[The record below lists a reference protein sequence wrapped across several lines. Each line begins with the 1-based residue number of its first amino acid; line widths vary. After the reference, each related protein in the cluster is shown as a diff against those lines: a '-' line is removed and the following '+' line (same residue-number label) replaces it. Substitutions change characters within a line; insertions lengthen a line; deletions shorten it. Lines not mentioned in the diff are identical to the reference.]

1 VGGEY
6 VPTTSTIFKKM
17 QTGLKLYTSNRLEI
31 LARQL
36 AQIVREPL
44 YSPFTQETIV
54 VQSLGMERWISMEL
68 ASHNGIST
76 NCYFPFPNK
85 FLQDIFKS
93 IIPDLPDD
101 SPFESAVMTFKI
113 MKILPAC
120 LPIPGFESIKSYLKD
135 DINKLKLF
143 QLAEKIADTFE
154 QYLVFRPEMIFA
166 WEEGREETDQEHRWQ
181 AYLWRELLKGN
192 EKKHRAYLR
201 KALFEKIRKKQV
213 SFKDLPQRLSLFGIS
228 YMPPFHLEVFT
239 QISQMV
245 EINLFV
251 LNPCME
257 YWADIAS
264 DSQIKKIKDKYT
276 ETNNVP
282 ADLHLEKGNRLLASM
297 GALGRDFFRLI
308 SSFDGEIYELFEDQS
323 CHNMLSGIQSDTL
336 YLREGDNEKEG
347 RLVTKDDLSIQ
358 VHSCHGAMREVE
370 VLHDN
375 LLAMFED
382 DPKLLP
388 KDIIVMTP
396 DIETYAPFIHAVFN
410 AQPDETLRIPYSIA
424 DKSIKKE
431 SRIIET
437 FLYVLDLKESRLG
450 VSSIMTL
457 LESPAI
463 KAQFDFTDSD
473 IEMVEFWIRETNI
486 RWGYDALTKKK
497 LGIPGFNENTWK
509 AGIERLLL
517 GYAMPRRGI
526 KMFSGILPYD
536 HIEGSNVKT
545 LGKLLEFI
553 NYILKWK
560 GELERLQTLRNWGV
574 AFIEI
579 LEQLFMPDEDTEREI
594 HFLRKIFKDLENK
607 ERISGF
613 KDKVELEVMRSY
625 LERIFEQEFT
635 SSGFISKGITFCAM
649 LPMRSIPFKIICLIG
664 MNNDTFP
671 REFRP
676 LGFDLIA
683 KKPKI
688 GDRSKRNDDKYLFL
702 EACISAREKLYIS
715 YIGQSIQ
722 DNTKIEPSVIIS
734 ELIDY
739 IEKGFTLPD
748 NFIKDNLIT
757 QHKLQAFSPEYFRE
771 GSKLYSYSRE
781 NFLAGKSFLKHTDKA
796 NFFTKSLS
804 TPTNE
809 FRKLEIETLC
819 AFFSHPA
826 RFLLQRRLGI
836 YLDESS
842 DSVDEKENFSINGLE
857 KYKIEQDLLKNR
869 LSGLN
874 LDDMLPVQRAT
885 GTLPHGNIG
894 KVSYREMS
902 VDAEI
907 FANKLE
913 NITKGK
919 KLNSLDIDCEIAGFK
934 IAGKISDIH
943 EQSLVI
949 IRYTTV
955 KPKDYLRAWIYH
967 LLLCTIG
974 DSRYPL
980 KTTLL
985 GSNLVYEFD
994 SVQNPEEIL
1003 GYLLQVYWK
1012 GLSEPV
1018 HFFPATS
1025 YEYARQ
1031 ILKYGKSKL
1040 YALNSADK
1048 KWNSGYNFPGESND
1062 LYFDL
1067 CFREINPMDEEFER
1081 ISTEVFGPIFK
1092 HGREGMTVS

>member
-1 VGGEY
+1 
-6 VPTTSTIFKKM
+6 M
-17 QTGLKLYTSNRLEI
+17 QTGLKIYTSNRLEI
-31 LARQL
+31 LAEQL
-36 AQIVREPL
+36 AQVVRKPL
-44 YSPFTQETIV
+44 SSPFAQETIV

-68 ASHNGIST
+68 ASHNGISA

-85 FLQDIFKS
+85 FLQDIFAK
-93 IIPDLPDD
+93 IIPDLPDV
-101 SPFESAVMTFKI
+101 SPFESAAMTFKI
-113 MKILPAC
+113 MKTLPAC
-120 LPIPGFESIKSYLKD
+120 LSIPGFESIKSYLKD
-135 DINKLKLF
+135 DRKKLKLF
-143 QLAEKIADTFE
+143 QLAEKLADTFE

-166 WEEGREETDQEHRWQ
+166 WEEGREEKDLEHHWQ
-181 AYLWRELLKGN
+181 ADLWREAVKGN

-213 SFKDLPQRLSLFGIS
+213 SIKDLPQRVSLFGIS

-239 QISQMV
+239 QISQLCEV
-245 EINLFV
+245 NLFI

-264 DSQIKKIKDKYT
+264 DSQIKKVKSKYS
-276 ETNNVP
+276 EKNNMSN
-282 ADLHLEKGNRLLASM
+282 DLHLEKGNRLLASM

-308 SSFDGEIYELFEDQS
+308 SSFDYELYELFEDQS
-323 CHNMLSGIQSDTL
+323 CHNMLSCIQSDIL

-347 RLVTKDDLSIQ
+347 RQVAPANIDDLSIQ
-358 VHSCHGAMREVE
+358 IHACHSAMREVE

-375 LLAMFED
+375 LLSMFED
-382 DPKLLP
+382 DKKLLP
-388 KDIIVMTP
+388 KDIIVMAP

-437 FLYVLDLKESRLG
+437 FLFVLDLKESRLC
-450 VSSIMTL
+450 VSSIMAL

-463 KAQFDFTDSD
+463 KGKFDLTDSD

-486 RWGYDALTKKK
+486 RWGYDGLAKKK
-497 LGIPGFNENTWK
+497 LGIPGFDENTWK

-517 GYAMPRRGI
+517 GYAMPGRGE

-536 HIEGSNVKT
+536 HIEGRNVKT
-545 LGKLLEFI
+545 LGQFLEF
-553 NYILKWK
+553 LDCVFKWK
-560 GELERLQTLRNWGV
+560 NQLEKTRTLRNWGV

-579 LEQLFMPDEDTEREI
+579 LEQFFMPDEDTEREI

-613 KDKVELEVMRSY
+613 NDKVELEVIRCYM
-625 LERIFEQEFT
+625 EKIFKQEVT
-635 SSGFISKGITFCAM
+635 SAGFISRGVTFCAM

-664 MNNDTFP
+664 MNNDSFP

-683 KKPKI
+683 RKPKT

-715 YIGQSIQ
+715 YVGQSIQ

-739 IEKGFTLPD
+739 IEKGFTLQD
-748 NFIKDNLIT
+748 NFIRDNLIT

-771 GSKLYSYSRE
+771 DSKLYSYSRE
-781 NFLAGKSFLKHTDKA
+781 NFLAGKSFLEDSDKT
-796 NFFTKSLS
+796 NFFTKRLS
-804 TPTNE
+804 TPTDE
-809 FRKLEIETLC
+809 FRNLEIETLC
-819 AFFSHPA
+819 AFFSHPVK
-826 RFLLQRRLGI
+826 FLLQRRLGI
-836 YLDESS
+836 YLNEST
-842 DSVDEKENFSINGLE
+842 DLLDEKENFSINGLE

-869 LSGLN
+869 LSGLE
-874 LDDMLPVQRAT
+874 LDDMLPVQIAT

-902 VDAEI
+902 NDAEI
-907 FANKLE
+907 FANKLKK
-913 NITKGK
+913 ITEGK
-919 KLNSLDIDCEIAGFK
+919 KQNSLDIDYEIAGFK
-934 IAGKISDIH
+934 IAGKITDIY
-943 EQSLVI
+943 EQGLI
-949 IRYTTV
+949 IFRYATV

-974 DSRYPL
+974 DSQHKNRCAQ
-980 KTTLL
+980 KTTIL

-994 SVQNPEEIL
+994 PVQNPEKIL
-1003 GYLLQVYWK
+1003 EHLLQVYWK

-1018 HFFPATS
+1018 HFFPVTS
-1025 YEYARQ
+1025 YKYAHLLLVKEKVEYDALENARRTWD
-1031 ILKYGKSKL
+1031 G
-1040 YALNSADK
+1040 NDF
-1048 KWNSGYNFPGESND
+1048 NPGESND
-1062 LYFDL
+1062 LYFNL
-1067 CFREINPMDEEFER
+1067 CFRETDPLNDEFER
-1081 ISTEVFGPIFK
+1081 ISTEVFEPIFQ
-1092 HGREGMTVS
+1092 HGREVK

>member
-1 VGGEY
+1 
-6 VPTTSTIFKKM
+6 M
-17 QTGLKLYTSNRLEI
+17 QTGLKIYTSNRLEI

-36 AQIVREPL
+36 AQIVRVPL
-44 YSPFTQETIV
+44 YSPFMQETIV
-54 VQSLGMERWISMEL
+54 VQSLGMERWVSMEL
-68 ASHNGIST
+68 ATHNGISA
-76 NCYFPFPNK
+76 NSYFPFPNQ
-85 FLQDIFKS
+85 FLQDIFKKV
-93 IIPDLPDD
+93 IPDLPDY
-101 SPFESAVMTFKI
+101 SPLDSAVMTFKI
-113 MKILPAC
+113 MKTLPEC
-120 LPIPGFESIKSYLKD
+120 LHIPGFESINSYLKD

-143 QLAEKIADTFE
+143 QLSEKIADTFE
-154 QYLVFRPEMIFA
+154 QYLVFRPEMIFE
-166 WEEGREETDQEHRWQ
+166 WEEGREETDPEHLWQ
-181 AYLWRELLKGN
+181 AYLWRKLVKGY
-192 EKKHRAYLR
+192 EKQHRAYLR
-201 KALFEKIRKKQV
+201 KALFEKIRTNEI
-213 SFKDLPQRLSLFGIS
+213 SIKDLPQRVSLFGIS
-228 YMPPFHLEVFT
+228 YMPPFHLEAFA
-239 QISQMV
+239 QISQLV
-245 EINLFV
+245 EVNLFV

-264 DSQIKKIKDKYT
+264 DSQIKKIKLKYP
-276 ETNNVP
+276 ETNQVSD
-282 ADLHLEKGNRLLASM
+282 DLHLEKGNRLLSSM

-308 SSFDGEIYELFEDQS
+308 CGFDSEIVELFEDLS
-323 CHNMLSGIQSDTL
+323 CHNMLSGIQSDIL
-336 YLREGDNEKEG
+336 YLREGDDEKEG
-347 RLVTKDDLSIQ
+347 RQVAQAEIDDLSIQ
-358 VHSCHGAMREVE
+358 VHSCHSAMREIE
-370 VLHDN
+370 VLYDN
-375 LLAMFED
+375 LLGMFED

-396 DIETYAPFIHAVFN
+396 VIETYAPFINAVFN
-410 AQPDETLRIPYSIA
+410 AQTDETLRIPYSIA

-437 FLYVLDLKESRLG
+437 FLFVLDLKESRLG
-450 VSSIMTL
+450 VSSIMAL
-457 LESPAI
+457 LESPVI
-463 KAQFDFTDSD
+463 KAKFDLTDSD
-473 IEMVEFWIRETNI
+473 IELVEFWIRETNI
-486 RWGYDALTKKK
+486 RWGHDGLTKKR

-517 GYAMPRRGI
+517 GYAMPGRSR

-536 HIEGSNVKT
+536 HIEGSNVET
-545 LGKLLEFI
+545 LGKLLEFM
-553 NYILKWK
+553 NCILKWK
-560 GELERLQTLRNWGV
+560 KELEKLRTLTKWGA
-574 AFIEI
+574 AFIEM
-579 LEQLFMPDEDTEREI
+579 LEQLFMPDEENQREM
-594 HFLRKIFKDLENK
+594 HFLRKIFKDLEDK

-676 LGFDLIA
+676 LGFDLITQ
-683 KKPKI
+683 KPKV

-715 YIGQSIQ
+715 YVGQSIQ

-757 QHKLQAFSPEYFRE
+757 QNKLQAFSPEYFRK

-781 NFLAGKSFLKHTDKA
+781 NFLAGKSLLKPRNHL

-804 TPTNE
+804 TPPDE

-819 AFFSHPA
+819 AFFSHPV
-826 RFLLQRRLGI
+826 RFLLQRRLGV
-836 YLDESS
+836 YMDESTK
-842 DSVDEKENFSINGLE
+842 SVDEKENFSLNGLE
-857 KYKIEQDLLKNR
+857 KYQIKQDLFQNR
-869 LSGLN
+869 LSGLD

-894 KVSYREMS
+894 RVRYHELSIDTELFS
-902 VDAEI
+902 
-907 FANKLE
+907 NKLE
-913 NITKGK
+913 NVTKGK
-919 KLNSLDIDCEIAGFK
+919 KLNSFDIDYESAGFM
-934 IAGKISDIH
+934 ITGKMSDIY
-943 EQSLVI
+943 EQGLI
-949 IRYTTV
+949 IFRYATV

-974 DSRYPL
+974 NSWCPP
-980 KTTLL
+980 KTTFL

-994 SVQNPEEIL
+994 PVQNPEEIL

-1012 GLSEPV
+1012 GLFEPV

-1025 YEYARQ
+1025 YEYAKQ
-1031 ILKYGKSKL
+1031 ILINAKSKS
-1040 YALNSADK
+1040 YALNSANK
-1048 KWNSGYNFPGESND
+1048 KWNAGYDYSGESND

-1067 CFREINPMDEEFER
+1067 CFREIDPLDDEFQR
-1081 ISTEVFGPIFK
+1081 ISTEIFGPIFK
-1092 HGREGMTVS
+1092 HGREVMTVS

>member
-1 VGGEY
+1 MH
-6 VPTTSTIFKKM
+6 S
-17 QTGLKLYTSNRLEI
+17 LKIYTSNRLEI
-31 LARQL
+31 LSKQL
-36 AQIVREPL
+36 AQVVREPL
-44 YSPFTQETIV
+44 SSPFAQETIV
-54 VQSLGMERWISMEL
+54 VQSLGMERWVSMEL
-68 ASHNGIST
+68 ARHNGICA
-76 NCYFPFPNK
+76 NCYFPFPNN
-85 FLQDIFKS
+85 FLQDIFKK
-93 IIPDLPDD
+93 IIPDLPDY
-101 SPFESAVMTFKI
+101 SPFESAIMTFKI

-120 LPIPGFESIKSYLKD
+120 MNIPGFESIKSYLKD

-143 QLAEKIADTFE
+143 QLAEKLADTFE
-154 QYLVFRPEMIFA
+154 QYLVFRPEMIFK
-166 WEEGREETDQEHRWQ
+166 WEEGREETDQEDRWQ
-181 AYLWRELLKGN
+181 EYLWRELVKDN
-192 EKKHRAYLR
+192 EEKHRAYLR

-213 SFKDLPQRLSLFGIS
+213 SFKDLPQRVSLFGIS

-239 QISQMV
+239 QISQLV
-245 EINLFV
+245 EVNLFV

-264 DSQIKKIKDKYT
+264 DLQIRKIKDKYA
-276 ETNNVP
+276 EKYNVP
-282 ADLHLEKGNRLLASM
+282 DELHLEKGNRLLASM

-308 SSFDGEIYELFEDQS
+308 SSFDYEIYELFEDQS
-323 CHNMLSGIQSDTL
+323 CYNILSGIQSDIL
-336 YLREGDNEKEG
+336 YLREGDNEKE
-347 RLVTKDDLSIQ
+347 RRPVVPAANIDDLSIQ
-358 VHSCHGAMREVE
+358 VHSCHSAMREVE

-375 LLAMFED
+375 LLAMLED
-382 DPKLLP
+382 DKKLLP

-396 DIETYAPFIHAVFN
+396 DIEPYAPFIHAVFN

-424 DKSIKKE
+424 DKSMKKE

-437 FLYVLDLKESRLG
+437 FFFVLDLKESRLG
-450 VSSIMTL
+450 ISSIMTL
-457 LESPAI
+457 MESPAI
-463 KAQFDFTDSD
+463 KGKFDLTDSD

-486 RWGYDALTKKK
+486 KWGYDGLTKKK

-517 GYAMPRRGI
+517 GYAMPGGGR

-545 LGKLLEFI
+545 LGKLLEFLDCI
-553 NYILKWK
+553 FKWK
-560 GELERLQTLRNWGV
+560 KELEKTQTLRKWGV

-579 LEQLFMPDEDTEREI
+579 LEQFFMPDEGTEREI
-594 HFLRKIFKDLENK
+594 HYLRRTFKDLENK

-625 LERIFEQEFT
+625 LEGIFEQEFT
-635 SSGFISKGITFCAM
+635 SAGFISKGITFCAM

-683 KKPKI
+683 RKPKV

-715 YIGQSIQ
+715 YVGQSIQ

-739 IEKGFTLPD
+739 IEKCFTLPD
-748 NFIKDNLIT
+748 NFIKENLIT
-757 QHKLQAFSPEYFRE
+757 HHKLQAFSPEYFRE
-771 GSKLYSYSRE
+771 DSKLYSYSRE
-781 NFLAGKSFLKHTDKA
+781 NYLAGKSFLEHSDKLKFFSKTLSAPTD
-796 NFFTKSLS
+796 
-804 TPTNE
+804 E
-809 FRKLEIETLC
+809 FRNLEIETLC
-819 AFFSHPA
+819 AFFSHPVKY
-826 RFLLQRRLGI
+826 LLQRRLGI
-836 YLDESS
+836 YLDEAT

-869 LSGLN
+869 LSGFE

-894 KVSYREMS
+894 KVSYSEMS
-902 VDAEI
+902 NDAEI
-907 FANKLE
+907 FADKLE
-913 NITKGK
+913 NITEGN
-919 KLNSLDIDCEIAGFK
+919 KLNSLDIDYEIAGFK
-934 IAGKISDIH
+934 ITGKITDIY
-943 EQSLVI
+943 EQGLI
-949 IRYTTV
+949 IFRYATV
-955 KPKDYLRAWIYH
+955 KPKDYLKAWIYH

-974 DSRYPL
+974 DNKCTQ

-994 SVQNPEEIL
+994 PVQNPEEIL
-1003 GYLLQVYWK
+1003 GHLLQVYWK

-1018 HFFPATS
+1018 HFFPLTS
-1025 YEYARQ
+1025 YKYAHLFLVKEKAEYDALGNAR
-1031 ILKYGKSKL
+1031 KTWEG
-1040 YALNSADK
+1040 NDF
-1048 KWNSGYNFPGESND
+1048 NPGESND

-1067 CFREINPMDEEFER
+1067 CFRETDPLDDEFER
-1081 ISTEVFGPIFK
+1081 LSINILKPIFEY
-1092 HGREGMTVS
+1092 GREVKQ

>member
-1 VGGEY
+1 M
-6 VPTTSTIFKKM
+6 K
-17 QTGLKLYTSNRLEI
+17 TGLKIYTSNRLEI
-31 LARQL
+31 LAKQL

-44 YSPFTQETIV
+44 SSPFAQETIV
-54 VQSLGMERWISMEL
+54 VQSLGMERWVSMEL
-68 ASHNGIST
+68 ASHNGISA

-85 FLQDIFKS
+85 FLQDIFAK
-93 IIPDLPDD
+93 IIPDLPDY

-120 LPIPGFESIKSYLKD
+120 LNIPGFESIKSYLKD

-181 AYLWRELLKGN
+181 AYLWRELVKGN

-213 SFKDLPQRLSLFGIS
+213 SFKDLPQRVSLFGIS
-228 YMPPFHLEVFT
+228 YMPPFHLEAFA
-239 QISQMV
+239 QISQLCEV
-245 EINLFV
+245 NLFI

-264 DSQIKKIKDKYT
+264 DSQIKKIKKKYSEKNNMPT
-276 ETNNVP
+276 E
-282 ADLHLEKGNRLLASM
+282 LHLEKGNRLLASM

-308 SSFDGEIYELFEDQS
+308 SSFDYAIYELFEDQS
-323 CHNMLSGIQSDTL
+323 CHNMLSGIQSDIL

-347 RLVTKDDLSIQ
+347 RQVAPAAPANIDDLSIR
-358 VHSCHGAMREVE
+358 VHSCHSAMREVE

-375 LLAMFED
+375 LLVMFED
-382 DPKLLP
+382 DEKLLP

-450 VSSIMTL
+450 VSSIMAL
-457 LESPAI
+457 LEAPAI
-463 KAQFDFTDSD
+463 KAKFDLTDSD

-486 RWGYDALTKKK
+486 RWGYDGLTKKK

-517 GYAMPRRGI
+517 GYAMPGGGR

-545 LGKLLEFI
+545 LGKLLEFLNCI
-553 NYILKWK
+553 FKWK
-560 GELERLQTLRNWGV
+560 NELEKMRTLRKWGV
-574 AFIEI
+574 TFIEI

-613 KDKVELEVMRSY
+613 KDKVELEVVRSY

-683 KKPKI
+683 RKPKT

-715 YIGQSIQ
+715 YVGQSIQ

-771 GSKLYSYSRE
+771 DSKLYSYSRE
-781 NFLAGKSFLKHTDKA
+781 NFIAGTSFLKHSDKL

-804 TPTNE
+804 APTDE

-819 AFFSHPA
+819 AFFSHPV

-836 YLDESS
+836 YLDEST

-857 KYKIEQDLLKNR
+857 KYKIGQDLLKNR
-869 LSGLN
+869 LSGFK

-907 FANKLE
+907 FANTLE
-913 NITKGK
+913 NITEGNKF
-919 KLNSLDIDCEIAGFK
+919 NSLDIDYEIAGFK
-934 IAGKISDIH
+934 ITGKITDIH
-943 EQSLVI
+943 EQGLVI
-949 IRYTTV
+949 FRYATV

-974 DSRYPL
+974 DSRCPF

-994 SVQNPEEIL
+994 PVQNPEEIL
-1003 GYLLQVYWK
+1003 EYLLQVYWK

-1018 HFFPATS
+1018 HFIPATS
-1025 YEYARQ
+1025 YKYAHLLLVKEKAEYDALGNAR
-1031 ILKYGKSKL
+1031 KTWEG
-1040 YALNSADK
+1040 NDF
-1048 KWNSGYNFPGESND
+1048 NPGESND

-1067 CFREINPMDEEFER
+1067 CFREIDPMDDEFER
-1081 ISTEVFGPIFK
+1081 ISTEVYRPIFE
-1092 HGREGMTVS
+1092 HGRQLK

>member
-1 VGGEY
+1 
-6 VPTTSTIFKKM
+6 M
-17 QTGLKLYTSNRLEI
+17 QTGLKIYTSNRLEI
-31 LARQL
+31 LAGQL

-44 YSPFTQETIV
+44 SSPFTQETIV

-68 ASHNGIST
+68 ASHNGISA
-76 NCYFPFPNK
+76 NCSFPFPNK
-85 FLQDIFKS
+85 FLQDIFAK
-93 IIPDLPDD
+93 IIPDLPDY

-120 LPIPGFESIKSYLKD
+120 LNIPGFESIKLYLKD

-166 WEEGREETDQEHRWQ
+166 WEEGREEKDQDHRWQ
-181 AYLWRELLKGN
+181 AYLWRELVKGN

-201 KALFEKIRKKQV
+201 KALFEKIREKQV
-213 SFKDLPQRLSLFGIS
+213 SFKDLPQRVSLFGIS

-239 QISQMV
+239 QISQLV
-245 EINLFV
+245 EVNLFV

-264 DSQIKKIKDKYT
+264 DSQIKKIKNKYA

-282 ADLHLEKGNRLLASM
+282 AELHLEKGNRLLASM

-308 SSFDGEIYELFEDQS
+308 SSFDCEIYELFEDQD
-323 CHNMLSGIQSDTL
+323 CHNMLSCIQSDIL

-347 RLVTKDDLSIQ
+347 RQVAPANIDDLSIQ
-358 VHSCHGAMREVE
+358 IHSCHSPMREVE

-375 LLAMFED
+375 LLSMFED
-382 DPKLLP
+382 DQKLLP

-450 VSSIMTL
+450 VSSIMAL

-463 KAQFDFTDSD
+463 RDKFDLTDSD

-486 RWGYDALTKKK
+486 RWGYDGLTKKK

-509 AGIERLLL
+509 AGLERLLL
-517 GYAMPRRGI
+517 GYAMPGGGR

-545 LGKLLEFI
+545 LGKLLEFLDCI
-553 NYILKWK
+553 FKWK
-560 GELERLQTLRNWGV
+560 NELEKTRTLRKWGV
-574 AFIEI
+574 AFIDI
-579 LEQLFMPDEDTEREI
+579 LEQFFMPDEDTEREI
-594 HFLRKIFKDLENK
+594 HFLRRIFNDLENK

-613 KDKVELEVMRSY
+613 KDKVELEVIRSY
-625 LERIFEQEFT
+625 MEQIFKQEVT
-635 SSGFISKGITFCAM
+635 SAGFISRGVTFCAM

-683 KKPKI
+683 RKPKI

-715 YIGQSIQ
+715 YVGQSIQ

-739 IEKGFTLPD
+739 IDKGFSMPK
-748 NFIKDNLIT
+748 NFINDNLIT
-757 QHKLQAFSPEYFRE
+757 QHRLQAFSPEYFRE
-771 GSKLYSYSRE
+771 DSKLYSYSKE
-781 NFLAGKSFLKHTDKA
+781 NFLAGKSFLKHTDKII
-796 NFFTKSLS
+796 FFAKSLS
-804 TPTNE
+804 SPTDE

-819 AFFSHPA
+819 AFFSHPV

-836 YLDESS
+836 YLDEST
-842 DSVDEKENFSINGLE
+842 DSIDEKENFSINGLE
-857 KYKIEQDLLKNR
+857 KYKIGQDLLKNR
-869 LSGLN
+869 LSGLK
-874 LDDMLPVQRAT
+874 LDDMLPVHRAT

-894 KVSYREMS
+894 KVNYREMS
-902 VDAEI
+902 IDAEI

-913 NITKGK
+913 NITEGK
-919 KLNSLDIDCEIAGFK
+919 KLNSLDINYEIAGFK
-934 IAGKISDIH
+934 ITGKITNVY
-943 EQSLVI
+943 EQGLI
-949 IRYTTV
+949 IYRYATV
-955 KPKDYLRAWIYH
+955 KPKDYLKAWIYH
-967 LLLCTIG
+967 LLMCTIG
-974 DSRYPL
+974 DSKCAQ

-994 SVQNPEEIL
+994 PVQNPEEIL
-1003 GYLLQVYWK
+1003 EHLLQVYWK

-1025 YEYARQ
+1025 YKYAHLLLLKEKAEYDALGNARK
-1031 ILKYGKSKL
+1031 IWDG
-1040 YALNSADK
+1040 NDF
-1048 KWNSGYNFPGESND
+1048 NPGESDD

-1067 CFREINPMDEEFER
+1067 CFRETDPMDDEFER
-1081 ISTEVFGPIFK
+1081 TSTEVFGPIFEY
-1092 HGREGMTVS
+1092 GREVK

>member
-1 VGGEY
+1 
-6 VPTTSTIFKKM
+6 M
-17 QTGLKLYTSNRLEI
+17 QTGLKIYTSNRLEI
-31 LARQL
+31 LAKQL

-44 YSPFTQETIV
+44 SSPFTQETIV

-68 ASHNGIST
+68 ASHNGISA
-76 NCYFPFPNK
+76 NCCFPFPNK
-85 FLQDIFKS
+85 FLQDIFAK
-93 IIPDLPDD
+93 IIPDLPDY

-120 LPIPGFESIKSYLKD
+120 LHIPGFESIKSYLKD

-166 WEEGREETDQEHRWQ
+166 WEEGREEKDQEHRWQ
-181 AYLWRELLKGN
+181 AYLWRELVKDN

-213 SFKDLPQRLSLFGIS
+213 SFKDLPQRVSLFGIS

-239 QISQMV
+239 QISQLV
-245 EINLFV
+245 EVNLFV

-264 DSQIKKIKDKYT
+264 DSQIKKIKNKYA

-282 ADLHLEKGNRLLASM
+282 AELHLEKGNRLLASM
-297 GALGRDFFRLI
+297 GGLGRDFFRLI
-308 SSFDGEIYELFEDQS
+308 SSFDYEIYELFEDQI
-323 CHNMLSGIQSDTL
+323 CHNMLSGIQSDIL

-347 RLVTKDDLSIQ
+347 RQVAPANIDDLSIQ
-358 VHSCHGAMREVE
+358 VHSCHSPMREVE

-375 LLAMFED
+375 LLSMFED
-382 DPKLLP
+382 DQKLLP

-396 DIETYAPFIHAVFN
+396 DIETYGPFIHAVFN
-410 AQPDETLRIPYSIA
+410 AQPDEALRIPYSIA

-450 VSSIMTL
+450 VSSIMAL

-463 KAQFDFTDSD
+463 KAKFDLTDSD

-486 RWGYDALTKKK
+486 RWGYDGLTKKK

-517 GYAMPRRGI
+517 GYAMPGGGR

-545 LGKLLEFI
+545 LGKLLEFLNCI
-553 NYILKWK
+553 FKWK
-560 GELERLQTLRNWGV
+560 KELEKTQTLKKWGV
-574 AFIEI
+574 TFIEI

-594 HFLRKIFKDLENK
+594 HFLRRIFKDLENK

-625 LERIFEQEFT
+625 LERIFEQEIT
-635 SSGFISKGITFCAM
+635 SAGFISKGITFCAM

-683 KKPKI
+683 RKPKV

-702 EACISAREKLYIS
+702 ESCISARGKLYIS
-715 YIGQSIQ
+715 YVGQSIQ

-757 QHKLQAFSPEYFRE
+757 QHKLQAFSPEYFLE
-771 GSKLYSYSRE
+771 DSKLYSYSRE
-781 NFLAGKSFLKHTDKA
+781 NFIAGKSFLKHSDKS

-804 TPTNE
+804 TPNVE

-819 AFFSHPA
+819 TFFSHPV
-826 RFLLQRRLGI
+826 RFLLQRRLGV
-836 YLDESS
+836 YLDEST
-842 DSVDEKENFSINGLE
+842 DLVDEKENFSVNGLE
-857 KYKIEQDLLKNR
+857 KYKIEQILLKNR
-869 LSGLN
+869 LSGFK
-874 LDDMLPVQRAT
+874 LDDMLPIQRAT

-894 KVSYREMS
+894 KVSYSEMS
-902 VDAEI
+902 NDAEI

-913 NITKGK
+913 NITEGK
-919 KLNSLDIDCEIAGFK
+919 KFNSLDIDYEKAGFK
-934 IAGKISDIH
+934 IAGKINDAY
-943 EQSLVI
+943 EQGLI
-949 IRYTTV
+949 IFRYATV
-955 KPKDYLRAWIYH
+955 KPKDYLKAWIYH

-974 DSRYPL
+974 DSKCPL
-980 KTTLL
+980 KTIIL

-994 SVQNPEEIL
+994 PVQNPEEIL
-1003 GYLLQVYWK
+1003 EHLLQVYWK

-1018 HFFPATS
+1018 HFFPVTS
-1025 YEYARQ
+1025 YKYAHLLLVKEKAEYDALENARRTWD
-1031 ILKYGKSKL
+1031 G
-1040 YALNSADK
+1040 NDF
-1048 KWNSGYNFPGESND
+1048 NPGESND

-1067 CFREINPMDEEFER
+1067 CFRETDPLDDEFKR
-1081 ISTEVFGPIFK
+1081 ISTEVFGPIFQ
-1092 HGREGMTVS
+1092 HGREVK

>member
-1 VGGEY
+1 
-6 VPTTSTIFKKM
+6 M
-17 QTGLKLYTSNRLEI
+17 QTGLKIYTSNRLEI
-31 LARQL
+31 LSKQL

-44 YSPFTQETIV
+44 SSPFAQETIV

-68 ASHNGIST
+68 ASHNGISA

-85 FLQDIFKS
+85 FLHDIFLKM
-93 IIPDLPDD
+93 IPDLPDY
-101 SPFESAVMTFKI
+101 SPFESVVMTFKI
-113 MKILPAC
+113 MKILPTC
-120 LPIPGFESIKSYLKD
+120 LSIPGFESIKSYLKD

-143 QLAEKIADTFE
+143 QLSEKIADTFE

-166 WEEGREETDQEHRWQ
+166 WEEGSEETDQEHRWQ
-181 AYLWRELLKGN
+181 AYLWRKLVKGN

-213 SFKDLPQRLSLFGIS
+213 SFKDLPKRISLFGIS

-239 QISQMV
+239 QISQLV
-245 EINLFV
+245 EVNLFI

-264 DSQIKKIKDKYT
+264 DSQIKKIKNKYS
-276 ETNNVP
+276 ETNNVS

-308 SSFDGEIYELFEDQS
+308 SSFDYEIYELFEDQS
-323 CHNMLSGIQSDTL
+323 CHNMLSGIQSDIL
-336 YLREGDNEKEG
+336 YLREGDNEKNRPATIG
-347 RLVTKDDLSIQ
+347 DLSIQ
-358 VHSCHGAMREVE
+358 VHSCHSAMREVE

-375 LLAMFED
+375 LLSMFED
-382 DPKLLP
+382 DQKLLP

-410 AQPDETLRIPYSIA
+410 AQPDEAFRIPYSIA

-431 SRIIET
+431 GRIIET
-437 FLYVLDLKESRLG
+437 FLFVLDLKESRLG

-457 LESPAI
+457 MESPGI
-463 KAQFDFTDSD
+463 KGKYDLTDSD

-486 RWGYDALTKKK
+486 RWGYDGLTKKK

-517 GYAMPRRGI
+517 GYAMPGGGR

-545 LGKLLEFI
+545 LGKLLDLLNCIF
-553 NYILKWK
+553 KWK
-560 GELERLQTLRNWGV
+560 KELEKTRTLKKWGV

-579 LEQLFMPDEDTEREI
+579 LEQFFMPDEDAEREI

-625 LERIFEQEFT
+625 LEGIFEQEFT
-635 SSGFISKGITFCAM
+635 SAGFISKGITFCAM

-683 KKPKI
+683 RKPKI

-715 YIGQSIQ
+715 YVGQSIQ

-748 NFIKDNLIT
+748 KFIKDNLLT
-757 QHKLQAFSPEYFRE
+757 QHRLQAFSPEYFRE
-771 GSKLYSYSRE
+771 ESKLYSYSGE
-781 NFLAGKSFLKHTDKA
+781 NLLAGKSFLEQSDKLK
-796 NFFTKSLS
+796 FFTKTLS
-804 TPTNE
+804 TPSDE
-809 FRKLEIETLC
+809 FRNLEIETLC
-819 AFFSHPA
+819 VFFSHPA

-836 YLDESS
+836 YMDGSADLL
-842 DSVDEKENFSINGLE
+842 DEKENFSINGLE
-857 KYKIEQDLLKNR
+857 KYKIGQDLLKNR
-869 LSGLN
+869 LSGLK

-894 KVSYREMS
+894 KVSYSEMS
-902 VDAEI
+902 NDAEI

-913 NITKGK
+913 NITEGK
-919 KLNSLDIDCEIAGFK
+919 KINDLDIDYEIAGFK
-934 IAGKISDIH
+934 ITGKITDIY
-943 EQSLVI
+943 EQGLI
-949 IRYTTV
+949 IFRYATV

-974 DSRYPL
+974 DSRHKNRCAQ
-980 KTTLL
+980 KTTLI

-994 SVQNPEEIL
+994 PVQNPEEFL
-1003 GYLLQVYWK
+1003 EHLLQVYWK

-1018 HFFPATS
+1018 RFFPATS
-1025 YEYARQ
+1025 YKYAHLLLLKEKTEYDALGNAR
-1031 ILKYGKSKL
+1031 KTWEG
-1040 YALNSADK
+1040 NDF
-1048 KWNSGYNFPGESND
+1048 NPGESND

-1067 CFREINPMDEEFER
+1067 FFRETDPMDEEFEKVS
-1081 ISTEVFGPIFK
+1081 IEIFGPIFK
-1092 HGREGMTVS
+1092 HGREMK